1 MSSRKIEDLI
11 PEMRNKYKEFEKQMK
26 KEKIDYIVTST
37 KRLQSEQDALYAQ
50 GRSKPGP
57 IVTWTKKSKHIDG
70 EAFDIVLLRN
80 GKLNWDVSDPAWK
93 KAGEIGCKLGLRW
106 GGNYARSKDY
116 PHFELNGSKKAKA

>member
-1 MSSRKIEDLI
+1 MARRDVSGLI
-11 PEMRNKYKEFEKQMK
+11 PEMRAIYKEFCAEMDKAGIPWICTCTRRTQ
-26 KEKIDYIVTST
+26 E
-37 KRLQSEQDALYAQ
+37 EQDALYAQ

-57 IVTWTKKSKHIDG
+57 VVTWTRKSKHIDG

>member
-106 GGNYARSKDY
+106 GGNFPRTRDF
-116 PHFELNGSKKAKA
+116 PHFEFNGKVKA